1 MASASGIDNATTID
15 VNDKLYDSSDM
26 PELGQQESLLL
37 QQPIATTAV
46 TTTTAEGADIEL
58 YPEQQL
64 RQPSRLAQIAQQL
77 TKRKI
82 KAFVYHWRWYL
93 LACIFIVI
101 SSIFMYTHRRQFFQA
116 LETLSDKLS
125 SMGYSGYI
133 LMSVL
138 IFSSAFPPILGYG
151 TYQTLSGFTFGFSV
165 GFPISYLSALTGA
178 VVCFQLSRSFLKARV
193 VRTLSKYPNLEA
205 VVKAVEKKGFK
216 LFLLIRF
223 SPYPFNLLNV
233 FFAAT
238 NISLFQFAA
247 GTAISL
253 LKIAL
258 HVYIGAN
265 LTSFAKHVLGEDD
278 DLSEAEQTVMKI
290 RFAAAIFF
298 SVLAFVVMAYLYRVA
313 KAAVAETASADE
325 EQMSFLNHHDEEEG
339 FLDAVDDDDEDSVH
353 ESPAQSNSQ
362 HVLEEPRDSVSLDA
376 WDAWGDDSD
385 NDKNDDDQ
393 PAAQPKKKALA
404 GKDD

>member
-1 MASASGIDNATTID
+1 
-15 VNDKLYDSSDM
+15 
-26 PELGQQESLLL
+26 
-37 QQPIATTAV
+37 
-46 TTTTAEGADIEL
+46 
-58 YPEQQL
+58 
-64 RQPSRLAQIAQQL
+64 
-77 TKRKI
+77 
-82 KAFVYHWRWYL
+82 
-93 LACIFIVI
+93 
-101 SSIFMYTHRRQFFQA
+101 
-116 LETLSDKLS
+116 
-125 SMGYSGYI
+125 
-133 LMSVL
+133 MSVL

-151 TYQTLSGFTFGFSV
+151 TYQTLSGFTFGFSI

-178 VVCFQLSRSFLKARV
+178 IVCFQLSRTFLKARV
-193 VRTLSKYPNLEA
+193 ARTLSKYPNLEA

-238 NISLFQFAA
+238 NISLFHFAA

-265 LTSFAKHVLGEDD
+265 LTSFAKHVLGEDG
-278 DLSEAEQTVMKI
+278 DLSEVEQRVMKI

-298 SVLAFVVMAYLYRVA
+298 SLLAFVVMAYLYRVA
-313 KAAVAETASADE
+313 KAAVAETTNVDE

-339 FLDAVDDDDEDSVH
+339 FLDAVNDEDEEEEEH
-353 ESPAQSNSQ
+353 ILNNSNSP
-362 HVLEEPRDSVSLDA
+362 VVVDEPRDSVSLDA

-385 NDKNDDDQ
+385 NDHDHQQD
-393 PAAQPKKKALA
+393 AQPMKKTAI

>member
-1 MASASGIDNATTID
+1 MTSSSGIDNATIID
-15 VNDKLYDSSDM
+15 VHDKLYDSSDV

-46 TTTTAEGADIEL
+46 TATTAEGADIEL
-58 YPEQQL
+58 YPEQQ
-64 RQPSRLAQIAQQL
+64 RSQPSRLAQIAQQL

-82 KAFVYHWRWYL
+82 KAFIHHWRWYL
-93 LACIFIVI
+93 LAGVVIAI

-116 LETLSDKLS
+116 LESLSDTLS
-125 SMGYSGYI
+125 SMGYSGYV
-133 LMSVL
+133 LMSAL
-138 IFSSAFPPILGYG
+138 IFTSAFPPVLGYG
-151 TYQTLSGFTFGFSV
+151 TYQTLSGFTFGFSI
-165 GFPISYLSALTGA
+165 GFPISYFSALTGA
-178 VVCFQLSRSFLKARV
+178 VVCFQLSRSFIKAHV

-205 VVKAVEKKGFK
+205 VVNAVEKKGFK

-278 DLSEAEQTVMKI
+278 DLSETEQRVMKI

-298 SVLAFVVMAYLYRVA
+298 SLLAFVVMAYLYRVA

-325 EQMSFLNHHDEEEG
+325 EQMAFLNHHDEEEG
-339 FLDAVDDDDEDSVH
+339 FLDAVDDNDENSVH
-353 ESPAQSNSQ
+353 EPAAPLNSN
-362 HVLEEPRDSVSLDA
+362 HVAEEPRDSVSLDA

-385 NDKNDDDQ
+385 NDNDQ
-393 PAAQPKKKALA
+393 PAVVQPMKKALA

>member
-1 MASASGIDNATTID
+1 MTSSSAIDNATIIGAH
-15 VNDKLYDSSDM
+15 DKLYDSNDL

-46 TTTTAEGADIEL
+46 TATAAEGADIEL
-58 YPEQQL
+58 YPEQQR

-82 KAFVYHWRWYL
+82 KAFIYHWRWYL
-93 LACIFIVI
+93 LAGVFIVT

-116 LETLSDKLS
+116 LETLSDKLA

-165 GFPISYLSALTGA
+165 GFPISYFSALTGA

-205 VVKAVEKKGFK
+205 VVNTVEKKGFK

-278 DLSEAEQTVMKI
+278 DLSESEQRVMKI
-290 RFAAAIFF
+290 RFAAAVLF
-298 SVLAFVVMAYLYRVA
+298 SLLALVVMAYLYRVA

-339 FLDAVDDDDEDSVH
+339 FLDTVDDDDEESVH
-353 ESPAQSNSQ
+353 EPPAPLNSN
-362 HVLEEPRDSVSLDA
+362 HAVEEPRDSVSLDA
-376 WDAWGDDSD
+376 WDAWGDESD
-385 NDKNDDDQ
+385 NDNNGNDQ
-393 PAAQPKKKALA
+393 PVVQPKKKALA

>member
-1 MASASGIDNATTID
+1 
-15 VNDKLYDSSDM
+15 
-26 PELGQQESLLL
+26 
-37 QQPIATTAV
+37 
-46 TTTTAEGADIEL
+46 
-58 YPEQQL
+58 
-64 RQPSRLAQIAQQL
+64 
-77 TKRKI
+77 
-82 KAFVYHWRWYL
+82 
-93 LACIFIVI
+93 
-101 SSIFMYTHRRQFFQA
+101 
-116 LETLSDKLS
+116 
-125 SMGYSGYI
+125 
-133 LMSVL
+133 MSVL

-151 TYQTLSGFTFGFSV
+151 TYQTLSGFTFGFAV
-165 GFPISYLSALTGA
+165 GFPISYFSALAGA

-193 VRTLSKYPNLEA
+193 ARTLSKYPNLEA
-205 VVKAVEKKGFK
+205 VVNAVEKKGFK

-238 NISLFQFAA
+238 NISLFQFSA

-278 DLSEAEQTVMKI
+278 DLSETEQRVIKI

-298 SVLAFVVMAYLYRVA
+298 SLLAFVVMAYLYRVA

-325 EQMSFLNHHDEEEG
+325 EQMAFLNHHDEEEG
-339 FLDAVDDDDEDSVH
+339 FLDAVDEEEEEGSVH
-353 ESPAQSNSQ
+353 ETVHSNR
-362 HVLEEPRDSVSLDA
+362 VVEEPRDSVSLDA

-385 NDKNDDDQ
+385 NDDEQ
-393 PAAQPKKKALA
+393 PAVAQPKKKTLV

>member
-1 MASASGIDNATTID
+1 
-15 VNDKLYDSSDM
+15 
-26 PELGQQESLLL
+26 
-37 QQPIATTAV
+37 
-46 TTTTAEGADIEL
+46 
-58 YPEQQL
+58 
-64 RQPSRLAQIAQQL
+64 
-77 TKRKI
+77 
-82 KAFVYHWRWYL
+82 
-93 LACIFIVI
+93 
-101 SSIFMYTHRRQFFQA
+101 
-116 LETLSDKLS
+116 
-125 SMGYSGYI
+125 
-133 LMSVL
+133 MSVL

-151 TYQTLSGFTFGFSV
+151 TYQTLSGFTFGFSI
-165 GFPISYLSALTGA
+165 GFPISYFSALTGA
-178 VVCFQLSRSFLKARV
+178 IVCFQLSRTFLKARV
-193 VRTLSKYPNLEA
+193 ARTLSKYPNLEA
-205 VVKAVEKKGFK
+205 VVKAVEKKGFR

-265 LTSFAKHVLGEDD
+265 LTSFAKHVLGEDA
-278 DLSEAEQTVMKI
+278 DLSEAEQRVMKI

-298 SVLAFVVMAYLYRVA
+298 SLLAFVVMAYLYRVA
-313 KAAVAETASADE
+313 KAAVAETTNADE

-339 FLDAVDDDDEDSVH
+339 FLDAANNEDEEEEEEEH
-353 ESPAQSNSQ
+353 IRNNSNSP
-362 HVLEEPRDSVSLDA
+362 VVVDEPRDSVSLDA

-385 NDKNDDDQ
+385 NDDHQQHVQ
-393 PAAQPKKKALA
+393 PIKKTAI